1 MIFDGCLTSDNS
13 QASYPISRMAISY
26 GAKSSIGWTHEM
38 SYDAQPA
45 YMGHLMDGLASGKTI
60 QGAIDYANSFSTDDP
75 RVRDAYAW
83 GNTSTTIKLSTSY
96 RTQSM
101 NALENIKP
109 YLKEPIYYDLSN
121 KNDFSTY
128 SNIKENIIE
137 KYLKDINSN
146 FDINDYEIYEVSSGK
161 NIIYTYAPF
170 GIKTSNTYNVIFDE
184 YGSIQGIYENVD
196 DNFENLKEK
205 LDSKILLTENARQDL
220 INDFILNHNNLK
232 NLDIYKSGYTYE
244 NNKVLFY
251 IIYNYELDDTTIESK
266 IEYYEI

>member
-1 MIFDGCLTSDNS
+1 MLFRSFGDAGISSKSYDTIESWGTDEEATKPRQLVGIGQFNLSKVNLMIFDGCLTSDNS

-101 NALENIKP
+101 NALEIGRAH
-109 YLKEPIYYDLSN
+109 
-121 KNDFSTY
+121 
-128 SNIKENIIE
+128 
-137 KYLKDINSN
+137 
-146 FDINDYEIYEVSSGK
+146 V
-161 NIIYTYAPF
+161 
-170 GIKTSNTYNVIFDE
+170 
-184 YGSIQGIYENVD
+184 
-196 DNFENLKEK
+196 
-205 LDSKILLTENARQDL
+205 
-220 INDFILNHNNLK
+220 
-232 NLDIYKSGYTYE
+232 
-244 NNKVLFY
+244 
-251 IIYNYELDDTTIESK
+251 
-266 IEYYEI
+266 